1 MKHKRSDLEGRLF
14 PPHLR
19 PGINPA
25 CRRALCIRNS
35 RLFSVRFAQQLP
47 SFWASRRQS
56 GSYPQTR
63 SRLLAQNKV
72 APITESVAA
81 FYGALPATPPML
93 ATVSPFFI
101 EGTAHTYRTTPARR
115 RTRFPHRLAEQI
127 GDVADFHALLHV
139 PAALDHGIEN
149 AGGFAGDAGN
159 ALGPHW
165 VLHRRYIA
173 RQHLQVA
180 HHVQAAVDQRRHVFR
195 LYGAS
200 MARLGR
206 EGRLLPQAG
215 IGLQKASGVRIAGA
229 IG

>member
-1 MKHKRSDLEGRLF
+1 MVSCTEISRVLQLHVGRVSVDVSQLTFFPSQVVIEYVTEHTSPATRDKHLTFNLSGKVLSVHW
-14 PPHLR
+14 PHHMGLAHQSLTIALDCPQCPQPRALRIVSFLVR

-115 RTRFPHRLAEQI
+115 RTRFPHRL
-127 GDVADFHALLHV
+127 
-139 PAALDHGIEN
+139 
-149 AGGFAGDAGN
+149 
-159 ALGPHW
+159 
-165 VLHRRYIA
+165 
-173 RQHLQVA
+173 
-180 HHVQAAVDQRRHVFR
+180 
-195 LYGAS
+195 
-200 MARLGR
+200 
-206 EGRLLPQAG
+206 
-215 IGLQKASGVRIAGA
+215 
-229 IG
+229 